1 MKHCKSLLVST
12 FASGKLGNLLGYFQT
27 QDSLSVFHHSLT
39 GVHRV
44 AWSVRSH
51 TGYLELIIWRKA
63 THSRT
68 SSHLLMA
75 TGKKGETGNITI
87 WDFSDRIS
95 CSSHAN
101 VGSPEKTYLPHSA
114 NLWSALSGKTQGGCQ
129 NTRMGQRPFTLSSNQ
144 KTVRFNQRV
153 KASKW
158 DKLYVITYVSGYSNY
173 VNHWLY
179 ADGPGRTEKI
189 CSINPK

>member
-27 QDSLSVFHHSLT
+27 QDSLSVFHHSLI

-51 TGYLELIIWRKA
+51 TGYLEIIIWRKA

-95 CSSHAN
+95 CSSHATW
-101 VGSPEKTYLPHSA
+101 VVPRRHICLTVPIYGVHSLEKHKGVVKTLEWVKGHLLFHPIRKLSDLIKELKLA
-114 NLWSALSGKTQGGCQ
+114 NGTNC
-129 NTRMGQRPFTLSSNQ
+129 M
-144 KTVRFNQRV
+144 
-153 KASKW
+153 
-158 DKLYVITYVSGYSNY
+158 
-173 VNHWLY
+173 
-179 ADGPGRTEKI
+179 
-189 CSINPK
+189 